1 MNLHQAVDLTVVA
14 VANWINLVLILIFL
28 NRVLGSAAWERRL
41 GYATLVMILPLGI
54 IAIVN
59 AVGGR
64 EWAFWVLPLVMVA
77 FLLSEFALDYV
88 LKFDFR
94 RTVWLGPYL
103 LVYYLALCAMIGYA
117 FLVGKPQG
125 LITLVTYFANLAA
138 TFYSYRRVG
147 HAGYRSAGRQQA

>member
-59 AVGGR
+59 AASGR

-88 LKFDFR
+88 LEFDFR
-94 RTVWLGPYL
+94 RTIWLGPYL
-103 LVYYLALCAMIGYA
+103 LVYYLALFAMIGYA
-117 FLVGKPQG
+117 FLVGKPLG
-125 LITLVTYFANLAA
+125 FITLVTYFANLAA
-138 TFYSYRRVG
+138 TFYSYRHVG
-147 HAGYRSAGRQQA
+147 HSGHWSSANERA